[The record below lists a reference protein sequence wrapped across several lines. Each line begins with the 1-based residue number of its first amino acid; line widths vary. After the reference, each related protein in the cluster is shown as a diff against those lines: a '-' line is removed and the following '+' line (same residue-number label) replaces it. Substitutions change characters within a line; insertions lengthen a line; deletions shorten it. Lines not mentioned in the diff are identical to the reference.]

1 MPACLFCVPFLGRV
15 TLKIDLKTPNYYLF
29 TFKKI
34 KLKGNGAMIKV
45 ENLKKV
51 YGDIIAVDNIS
62 FEVTKGEIVG
72 FLGPNGA
79 GKTTT
84 MKILTCFIGATS
96 GNASIAGF
104 DVEKQSFEV
113 RSRVGYL
120 PENAPL
126 YHDMDVLSF
135 LRFIAEI
142 RGINGSVLAP
152 RLEHITATCGLKSVI
167 RRPIGQLSKGFRQR
181 VGLAQAMIHDP
192 DILILDEP
200 TSGLDPNQIVEIREL
215 IKNLGKEKTVVLSTH
230 ILPEVAATCGRVIII
245 NEGKI
250 VAKGTLSELASHS
263 QEIVIAKVR
272 GDRRAVETKLKAVPG
287 ADGVR
292 FKEERNGLS
301 TFEITPKKGTPA
313 AEEVFRAVADG
324 GFSLAELR
332 TEGASLEDVFQRLTR
347 SAS

>member
-1 MPACLFCVPFLGRV
+1 
-15 TLKIDLKTPNYYLF
+15 
-29 TFKKI
+29 
-34 KLKGNGAMIKV
+34 MIKV

-51 YGDIIAVDNIS
+51 YGEITAVDNIS
-62 FEVTKGEIVG
+62 FEVNKGEIIG

-96 GNASIAGF
+96 GSASIAGYDVERESF
-104 DVEKQSFEV
+104 DV
-113 RSRVGYL
+113 RNRVGYL

-126 YHDMDVLSF
+126 YTDMDVLSF
-135 LRFIAEI
+135 LKFIAEI
-142 RGINGSVLAP
+142 RLISGSVLGP
-152 RLEHITATCGLKSVI
+152 RLEQITATCGLKNVL
-167 RRPIGQLSKGFRQR
+167 RRPIAQLSKGFRQR
-181 VGLAQAMIHDP
+181 VGLAQAMLHNP
-192 DILILDEP
+192 DVLILDEP

-215 IKNLGKEKTVVLSTH
+215 IKNLGKEKTVILSTH
-230 ILPEVAATCGRVIII
+230 ILPEVAATCSRAIII

-250 VAKGTLSELASHS
+250 VAKGTLAELSSHS
-263 QEIVIAKVR
+263 QEYVVAKIR
-272 GDRRAVETKLKAVPG
+272 GDRQAVESKLKTVPG
-287 ADGVR
+287 ADAVR

-301 TFEITPKKGTPA
+301 TFEITPKKGAPA

-347 SAS
+347 SVS